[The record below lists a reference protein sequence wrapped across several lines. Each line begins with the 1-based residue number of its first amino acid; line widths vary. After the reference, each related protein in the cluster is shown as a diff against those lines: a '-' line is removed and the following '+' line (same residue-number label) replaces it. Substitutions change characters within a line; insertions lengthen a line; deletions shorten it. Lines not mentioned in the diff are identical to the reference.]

1 MNGSGTETPANKI
14 ATANA
19 TLALAIRLTA
29 DVEQQRIT
37 SEIYKR
43 EVTIHTDG
51 PGLRLPASPESTDED
66 LRNGIFNFV
75 LLSLGSSALTL
86 DETMD
91 EVFGQ
96 TSADADRNRAALRTM
111 IHQLRNAF
119 AHNPFRPKW
128 VIFPK
133 YRRRYLIVLDDGS
146 EFNFDATNLDGKQ
159 IKAEDVGGLEFWV
172 KVLQHC
178 EKLAVKNS

>member
-1 MNGSGTETPANKI
+1 MNGHGTETPANKI
-14 ATANA
+14 ATASA

-29 DVEQQRIT
+29 EVEQQRIS
-37 SEIYKR
+37 SEIYRR
-43 EVTIHTDG
+43 EVTIHTGG
-51 PGLRLPASPESTDED
+51 PGLKLPASPESTDQD

-75 LLSLGSSALTL
+75 LLALGSSALTL

-96 TSADADRNRAALRTM
+96 LSAETDRNRAALRVM
-111 IHQLRNAF
+111 INQLRNAF

-133 YRRRYLIVLDDGS
+133 YRARHHIVLDDGS
-146 EFNFDATNLDGKQ
+146 TFDFDATNLDGNQ

-172 KVLQHC
+172 KLLQHC
-178 EKLAVKNS
+178 ETHVAKKP